1 MCLAIQVKDS
11 LFSGAHWTRLKCELF
26 QNKKSG
32 DMLPLTTHH
41 DDTQDQKLV
50 LSETL
55 PPYASENKTS
65 YHPITISRRGCAA
78 KTLQRNWQ
86 NGKVQRLTYKIAF
99 LQTNDKHIKKK
110 TLNDA
115 NKNPKILKSVNNTL
129 NKTLLRCFD
138 NKDSI
143 L

>member
-1 MCLAIQVKDS
+1 
-11 LFSGAHWTRLKCELF
+11 
-26 QNKKSG
+26 
-32 DMLPLTTHH
+32 MLPLTTHH

-55 PPYASENKTS
+55 PPYASENRTS
-65 YHPITISRRGCAA
+65 YHPITISRRGCVA

-99 LQTNDKHIKKK
+99 LQTNDKHIQKK